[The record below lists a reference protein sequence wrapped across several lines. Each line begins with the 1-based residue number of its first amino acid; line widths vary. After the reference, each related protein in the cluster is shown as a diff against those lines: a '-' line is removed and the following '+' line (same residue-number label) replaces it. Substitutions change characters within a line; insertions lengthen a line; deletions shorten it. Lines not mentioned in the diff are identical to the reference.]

1 MSEKIRVERG
11 NVVLHVFEEEKRHYL
26 QLGYNVT
33 DEMGNIIEES
43 VPRDMGTLQRFYV
56 DGKKKIAELEARVK
70 ELEESNKVDIVEK
83 IQADKE
89 EAKAPAK
96 RGRKKAE

>member
-83 IQADKE
+83 IKAETE
-89 EAKAPAK
+89 EVKAPAK

>member
-33 DEMGNIIEES
+33 DEMGNILEES
-43 VPRDMGTLQRFYV
+43 VPKDVGTLQRFYV

-83 IQADKE
+83 IKAETE
-89 EAKAPAK
+89 EVKTPAK